1 MDWDDVKY
9 FLAVARNG
17 SLSKAAISLN
27 VNVTTVSR
35 RIVALEKTL
44 KVRLFERLQSGYSP
58 TQAGEDI
65 LQQAGVMEEAA
76 LAIDLTLYG
85 RDACLKG
92 KLVLT
97 VEAIFANTMIIPHLA
112 EFTTRYPEIDLE
124 VITDSSLTD
133 MNMREADIAVRIT
146 PNPPEDLV
154 GRKICELGHGIY
166 ASKRYLAVFNERKQK
181 YKESLL
187 HADADQVP
195 QMQGHCLVLWT
206 DSDGNPPW
214 VKDNFSNTRIAA
226 KFSSPGSILKAVKSH
241 MGIARIPCS
250 LAELDPDL
258 VRLPAKLAPSTWHI
272 WILSRPELRTTE
284 RVRVFRNFLFDTLN
298 QQKDLLQGNV

>member
-1 MDWDDVKY
+1 
-9 FLAVARNG
+9 
-17 SLSKAAISLN
+17 
-27 VNVTTVSR
+27 
-35 RIVALEKTL
+35 
-44 KVRLFERLQSGYSP
+44 
-58 TQAGEDI
+58 
-65 LQQAGVMEEAA
+65 MEEAA
-76 LAIDLTLYG
+76 LAIDLKLYG

-97 VEAIFANTMIIPHLA
+97 VEAVFANTMIIPHLA
-112 EFTTRYPEIDLE
+112 GFTTRYPEIDLE

-146 PNPPEDLV
+146 PSPPEDLV

-166 ASKRYLAVFNERKQK
+166 ASKRYLAAFTEREQKHKQ
-181 YKESLL
+181 SLL
-187 HADADQVP
+187 QSPDAGQAP
-195 QMQGHCLVLWT
+195 QMRGHCLVLWT
-206 DSDGNPPW
+206 GDDESLPW
-214 VKDNFSNTRIAA
+214 VKDNFSNTRTAA

-241 MGIARIPCS
+241 MGIARVPCG

-258 VRLPAKLAPSTWHI
+258 VRLPAKLAPSTWNI

-284 RVRVFRNFLFDTLN
+284 RVRVFRNFLFDILN

>member
-76 LAIDLTLYG
+76 LAIDLKLYG

-97 VEAIFANTMIIPHLA
+97 VEAVFANTMIIPHLT

-133 MNMREADIAVRIT
+133 MNMRRS
-146 PNPPEDLV
+146 
-154 GRKICELGHGIY
+154 R
-166 ASKRYLAVFNERKQK
+166 
-181 YKESLL
+181 
-187 HADADQVP
+187 
-195 QMQGHCLVLWT
+195 HCCANY
-206 DSDGNPPW
+206 SQ
-214 VKDNFSNTRIAA
+214 
-226 KFSSPGSILKAVKSH
+226 
-241 MGIARIPCS
+241 
-250 LAELDPDL
+250 
-258 VRLPAKLAPSTWHI
+258 PSRR
-272 WILSRPELRTTE
+272 SCRA
-284 RVRVFRNFLFDTLN
+284 
-298 QQKDLLQGNV
+298 